1 MSEALTRDVQRML
14 ETTMWKKWKDQ
25 ELSKWNSFCMSL
37 QNDYKHRLG
46 DFMNGV
52 FDFEDAVSG
61 YERKMKNEIV
71 ELIDQGKL
79 DAEKSGEVFRDI
91 FNRIVNEAKGKHE
104 PFAES
109 VPISVE
115 NQYAISNLTKMF
127 QLHSHESGNPGGQAS
142 KPQRLGNI
150 GNAVVQTIRNFIS
163 TKNSGEGEN
172 AQGHHLME
180 ELVAIVNSNVQNVKK
195 YDDVIVMNVIQS
207 TTKVLQGLSREDQV
221 RGHRF
226 VMSTLIEML
235 EVKQREWDKKH
246 NVAERLREAE
256 PQLRG
261 FFKDYANGV
270 GASNMLVSELERLL
284 EAQLQNAHHELL
296 VRVVVENLTNKS
308 WLINSDA
315 MRACLDLHLL
325 ILIQKNK
332 FKLLI
337 TYVGDGRK
345 HFQYVTDALI
355 GHECLGL
362 YEAEW
367 NSFFQKIK
375 WCLTDACKK
384 ASKSDGVV
392 SSVEVF
398 MDELKRLLERD
409 RVDHSGKL
417 ATSILSRISSDQYK
431 DFDVDVFSTR
441 LDELC
446 QNLEQKF
453 CKQGGLLRGKSK
465 VSELSR
471 LVQGVRERMDQ
482 LKDER
487 MAMRCHETC
496 PRCRITCILSAGHS
510 GQHDTVHQPGG
521 LAGIKW
527 VHNHALVQSS
537 CAKSFQVEDFI
548 VKSDGSKVSYKDF
561 GKEYPTWCD
570 PYTLNANSI
579 RVREYIFY
587 NYQDHLV
594 DYFNALGYCV
604 VKCPPDVMPPS
615 YGGHTLDS
623 LSNAIQNKLGD
634 SFSKI
639 EGILQD
645 MNSSY

>member
-1 MSEALTRDVQRML
+1 M
-14 ETTMWKKWKDQ
+14 
-25 ELSKWNSFCMSL
+25 
-37 QNDYKHRLG
+37 
-46 DFMNGV
+46 
-52 FDFEDAVSG
+52 
-61 YERKMKNEIV
+61 EI
-71 ELIDQGKL
+71 L
-79 DAEKSGEVFRDI
+79 A
-91 FNRIVNEAKGKHE
+91 
-104 PFAES
+104 
-109 VPISVE
+109 
-115 NQYAISNLTKMF
+115 
-127 QLHSHESGNPGGQAS
+127 
-142 KPQRLGNI
+142 
-150 GNAVVQTIRNFIS
+150 
-163 TKNSGEGEN
+163 
-172 AQGHHLME
+172 
-180 ELVAIVNSNVQNVKK
+180 AIVNSNVQNVKK

-235 EVKQREWDKKH
+235 EVKQREWDKEH
-246 NVAERLREAE
+246 NVAEKLREAK
-256 PQLRG
+256 PRFRA
-261 FFKDYANGV
+261 FFGV
-270 GASNMLVSELERLL
+270 GSANMLVSELQRLL

-345 HFQYVTDALI
+345 HFQDVTDALI
-355 GHECLGL
+355 AQECRRL
-362 YEAEW
+362 YEVEW

-453 CKQGGLLRGKSK
+453 CKQGGVLQRLLRTKD
-465 VSELSR
+465 SELWR
-471 LVQGVRERMDQ
+471 LVQRVRERMEQ

-487 MAMRCHETC
+487 LMMRCDEKC
-496 PRCRITCILSAGHS
+496 PRCGIT
-510 GQHDTVHQPGG
+510 
-521 LAGIKW
+521 
-527 VHNHALVQSS
+527 
-537 CAKSFQVEDFI
+537 
-548 VKSDGSKVSYKDF
+548 
-561 GKEYPTWCD
+561 
-570 PYTLNANSI
+570 
-579 RVREYIFY
+579 
-587 NYQDHLV
+587 
-594 DYFNALGYCV
+594 
-604 VKCPPDVMPPS
+604 
-615 YGGHTLDS
+615 
-623 LSNAIQNKLGD
+623 
-634 SFSKI
+634 
-639 EGILQD
+639 
-645 MNSSY
+645 